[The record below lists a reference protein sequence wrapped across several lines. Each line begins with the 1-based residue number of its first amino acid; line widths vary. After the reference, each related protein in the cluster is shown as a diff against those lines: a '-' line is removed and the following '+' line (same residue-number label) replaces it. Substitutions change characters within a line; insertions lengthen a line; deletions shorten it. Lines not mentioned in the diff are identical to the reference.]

1 MDNESSRKHTDHK
14 EPEASPEQRS
24 FVDLQRDIISAGLCS
39 QCGGCVSFCS
49 ANKLGALEMSPDG
62 TPRYSDEE
70 KCLKCGLCYSICTQI
85 DELDQELLEKFD
97 WVPPMGRYE
106 RVASART
113 TNHEIRNICTDG
125 GVVTSLLM
133 YMLDYNLIDGA
144 VVSRFE
150 GPFNRVPM
158 IATNRIDVLNSAGSD
173 FSASTHVGVV
183 GDEYSTYSPGA
194 FALKDLTSSMRASRV
209 ALVGTPCQVH
219 TIRKMQCL
227 NIVPSDMVRYTIGL
241 FCMENFAFPAL
252 AKQEIEAKI
261 GAKMDEIKKLNVKE
275 DLIVTLIDG
284 RSIHIPFSRIHE
296 FARPACLKCTEF
308 ANDFADI
315 SAGGLGLPDGYTT
328 VLIRNE
334 AGQKIYQG
342 ALKLGYIEEQPYDS
356 YREKADSHIEM
367 ATKIIN
373 FAGEKRER
381 GQRARS

>member
-1 MDNESSRKHTDHK
+1 MTNDYWLSNIEMTNESSTQ
-14 EPEASPEQRS
+14 QRS
-24 FVDLQRDIISAGLCS
+24 FTDLERDIISAGLCS

-49 ANKLGALEMSPDG
+49 ANKLGALEISPDG

-70 KCLKCGLCYSICTQI
+70 KCLKCGLCYSICTQVN
-85 DELDQELLEKFD
+85 ELDQELQEKFN

-106 RVASART
+106 RVTSART
-113 TNHEIRNICTDG
+113 TNHDIRSICTDG
-125 GVVTSLLM
+125 GVVTSLLV

-144 VVSRFE
+144 VVSRFV

-158 IATNRIDVLNSAGSD
+158 IATDRADVLSSAGSD

-194 FALKDLTSSMRASRV
+194 FALKDLTSSMRPARV

-227 NIVPSDMVRYTIGL
+227 NIVPSDMVKYTIGL

-252 AKQEIEAKI
+252 AKREIEAKI
-261 GAKMDEIKKLNVKE
+261 GAGMDEIKKLNIKE
-275 DLIVTLIDG
+275 ELIVTLTNG
-284 RSIHIPFSRIHE
+284 ESVHVPFDVVHE

-315 SAGGLGLPDGYTT
+315 SAGGLGSPDGYTT
-328 VLIRNE
+328 VLIRTD
-334 AGQKIYQG
+334 AGQRIYQA
-342 ALKLGYIEEQPYDS
+342 ALKLGYIEEQTYDS
-356 YREKADSHIEM
+356 YREKADGQM
-367 ATKIIN
+367 GMVTKIID
-373 FAGEKRER
+373 FARQK
-381 GQRARS
+381 ADRSMGP

>member
-1 MDNESSRKHTDHK
+1 MNNESS
-14 EPEASPEQRS
+14 AQQYS
-24 FVDLQRDIISAGLCS
+24 FTDLQRNIVSTGLCS

-49 ANKLGALEMSPDG
+49 ANKLGALEISPDG
-62 TPRYSDEE
+62 TPRYADEE
-70 KCLKCGLCYSICTQI
+70 KCLKCGLCYSICTQV
-85 DELDQELLEKFD
+85 DELGEELQEKFG

-144 VVSRFE
+144 VVSRFA

-158 IATNRIDVLNSAGSD
+158 IATDRADILSSAGSD

-194 FALKDLTSSMRASRV
+194 FALKDLASGATRARL

-227 NIVPSDMVRYTIGL
+227 NIVPADAVKYAIGL
-241 FCMENFAFPAL
+241 FCMENFAFSAL
-252 AKQEIEAKI
+252 AECEIEAKI
-261 GAKMDEIKKLNVKE
+261 GAKMDEIKKLNIKE
-275 DLIVTLIDG
+275 DLIVTLVNGD
-284 RSIHIPFSRIHE
+284 SLHIPFDVVHE

-315 SAGGLGLPDGYTT
+315 SAGGLGSPDGYTT
-328 VLIRNE
+328 VLLRTD
-334 AGQKIYQG
+334 AGQKMYQG
-342 ALKLGYIEEQPYDS
+342 ALKLGYVEEQAYDS
-356 YREKADSHIEM
+356 YREKADCQMRMI
-367 ATKIIN
+367 TKIID
-373 FAGEKRER
+373 FARQKKRMREE
-381 GQRARS
+381 